1 MMVRRELRNAPY
13 IETLAKMKEF
23 TEQRSQDTPD
33 ELWLVEHLPVLTLG
47 QAGRENHL
55 LNPGEIPVVRTER
68 GGQVTYHGPGQVV
81 VYTLIDIRRLGV
93 HVKDTVC
100 RLEQALIDTLTH
112 FGLQGATRKPSAPG
126 VYLPIPAG
134 DLAKIAAIGL
144 KISRGRV
151 YHGIALNVDMDLEPF
166 SRINPCGYPGLVTV
180 DMATMGSKQ
189 QWSIVAEQLSGQI
202 EARFS

>member
-100 RLEQALIDTLTH
+100 KLEQALIDTLTH
-112 FGLQGATRKPSAPG
+112 LVFKAPLESLRHPASICRFQQAIWRR
-126 VYLPIPAG
+126 LPP
-134 DLAKIAAIGL
+134 LA
-144 KISRGRV
+144 
-151 YHGIALNVDMDLEPF
+151 
-166 SRINPCGYPGLVTV
+166 
-180 DMATMGSKQ
+180 
-189 QWSIVAEQLSGQI
+189 
-202 EARFS
+202 